1 MDQDKKKNRKS
12 RWGESAPALEHI
24 IPCLQG
30 FVISK
35 KSSSLLQKRFD
46 PPEIPK
52 GFQPRGVKGKKSRFE
67 PEKDDQLKS
76 TNPTPDERRLV
87 ISTEKEREGKLF
99 YIVKNKPFIYP
110 AML

>member
-12 RWGESAPALEHI
+12 RWGESTPALEHI

-87 ISTEKEREGKLF
+87 ISTEKEKDDQLKSTNPTPDERR
-99 YIVKNKPFIYP
+99 
-110 AML
+110 